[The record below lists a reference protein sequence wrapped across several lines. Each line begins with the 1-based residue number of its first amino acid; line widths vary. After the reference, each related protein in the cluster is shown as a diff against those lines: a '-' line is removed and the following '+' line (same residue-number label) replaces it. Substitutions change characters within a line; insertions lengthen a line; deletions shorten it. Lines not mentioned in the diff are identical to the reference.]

1 MWKLRI
7 RMGPLFLLQTPIF
20 QNSFSLPQGHVDLI
34 FWKILK
40 FLDPAKHVCA
50 ITGLPSK
57 YFDPLTQSPYATIE
71 AFKVL
76 RERYKQQKRQLEEEL
91 EKRRQEEEVEE
102 GQSDTRLESQIRQS
116 VEERKFPSQEQAPLS
131 DNTEGDQNDSRR
143 YNTRTRT
150 PRSYSDFQ

>member
-1 MWKLRI
+1 M
-7 RMGPLFLLQTPIF
+7 
-20 QNSFSLPQGHVDLI
+20 
-34 FWKILK
+34 
-40 FLDPAKHVCA
+40 CA

-76 RERYKQQKRQLEEEL
+76 RDRYKQQKRQLEEEL
-91 EKRRQEEEVEE
+91 EKRRQEEEEVEE
-102 GQSDTRLESQIRQS
+102 GQSDQKLESQIRQS
-116 VEERKFPSQEQAPLS
+116 VEERKFPGQQLEPLNGNGE
-131 DNTEGDQNDSRR
+131 DDQNDSRR